1 MRPPIYLLGLVVIL
15 LGSSCQRS
23 QFATTTRSSK
33 NGRVVYT
40 NHFKFE
46 NPKTVRSKSLSNHLK
61 QQEQPATAGVTS
73 GPTRANMELTLLY
86 PRNEEKLF
94 ASTSSVPVLMTL
106 TKERKNTSEKL
117 IFPVSSSVGSP
128 ASSSRPDTITK
139 ASSDNGKN
147 APVIGEQK
155 VEKHGL
161 IGFILS
167 CCGLFPIIGIPF
179 SIAGWVLGV
188 KGLHRIKKDPVHYKG
203 KGFAIASVSLGITGL
218 VISLATIIGSF
229 VLLILLSATN

>member
-1 MRPPIYLLGLVVIL
+1 MRQPIYFLGLVVIL

-73 GPTRANMELTLLY
+73 GPTRETQELILLH

-106 TKERKNTSEKL
+106 TKERKNTSGKL
-117 IFPVSSSVGSP
+117 IFPVSSSVDFP
-128 ASSSRPDTITK
+128 ASSSHPDTITK
-139 ASSDNGKN
+139 ASSDNGMN
-147 APVIGEQK
+147 APVTGQQK
-155 VEKHGL
+155 VEKHAL

-179 SIAGWVLGV
+179 FIAGWVLGV
-188 KGLHRIKKDPVHYKG
+188 KGLHRIKKDPAHYKG
-203 KGFAIASVSLGITGL
+203 KGFAIASVSLGILGL
-218 VISLATIIGSF
+218 VISLAT
-229 VLLILLSATN
+229 LLGLLVMLISLGGAN